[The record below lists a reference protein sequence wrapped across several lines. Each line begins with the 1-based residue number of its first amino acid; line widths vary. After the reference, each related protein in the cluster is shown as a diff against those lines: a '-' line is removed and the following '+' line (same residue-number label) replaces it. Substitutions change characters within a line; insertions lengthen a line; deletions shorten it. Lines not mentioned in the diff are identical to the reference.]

1 MLSEKIKELRSQ
13 ITQKQTAINTK
24 ITEAHKRAE
33 EDKLDEATA
42 LKGEITSMKEELDG
56 LQKKLAEYEEL
67 AGLKPENPAPAG
79 SKEEEEDEE
88 KRSMHGGGFRTII
101 KPGKTEEV
109 RAFEEFLRSKGEKR
123 DGLKSDGAEVLIPID
138 VITKPQQEPED
149 VVDLGTMVNNVPVT
163 TSSGTYP
170 VLENASTQLNSVEEL
185 EKNPELAKP
194 KFKKVE
200 WKVVTYRGQ
209 LPISQEAIDDSGV
222 DLTALVANYL
232 QQIERNTRNSRIA
245 AVLRTFTTMT
255 VSGTDELKKILNVY
269 LKQAYKRDIV
279 ATSSA
284 FQFLDTLKD
293 KNGQYILQ
301 QNISSPSGKVL
312 FGIPNTVVD
321 DLVLGE
327 KDGDAVMFIGDLK
340 RAVLFANRLKA
351 TAKWVENDLYGQVLS
366 LAIRFDVKK
375 ADDKAGYFV
384 TINQPT
390 TSTENQ
396 SAVDVGQ

>member
-13 ITQKQTAINTK
+13 ITQKQTAVNTK
-24 ITEAHKRAE
+24 ITEAQKRAE

-42 LKGEITSMKEELDG
+42 LKGEISTLKEELDA
-56 LQKKLAEYEEL
+56 LKKKLAEYEEI
-67 AGLKPENPAPAG
+67 AGMNPEETAPAG
-79 SKEEEEDEE
+79 GKEEDEEE
-88 KRSMHGGGFRTII
+88 KRSMHGGFRTII

-138 VITKPQQEPED
+138 VITKPQQELED
-149 VVDLGTMVNNVPVT
+149 VVDLGTMVNNVSVT

-321 DLVLGE
+321 DIVLGE
-327 KDGDAVMFIGDLK
+327 KAGDAVMFIGDLK

-384 TINQPT
+384 TIDTGAEQPDD
-390 TSTENQ
+390 TSK
-396 SAVDVGQ
+396 DLGK

>member
-13 ITQKQTAINTK
+13 ITQKQTAVNTK
-24 ITEAHKRAE
+24 ITEAQKRAE

-42 LKGEITSMKEELDG
+42 LKGEISTLKEELDA
-56 LQKKLAEYEEL
+56 LKKKLAEYEEI
-67 AGLKPENPAPAG
+67 AGMNPEEPAPAG
-79 SKEEEEDEE
+79 PDEDEE
-88 KRSMHGGGFRTII
+88 KRSMPVGGFRTIL
-101 KPGKTEEV
+101 KPGKKEEV
-109 RAFEEFLRSKGEKR
+109 RAFEEFLRSRGEKR
-123 DGLKSDGAEVLIPID
+123 DGLKSEGAEVLIPID

-149 VVDLGTMVNNVPVT
+149 VVDLGNMVNNVSVT

-170 VLENASTQLNSVEEL
+170 VLENASTELVSVEEL
-185 EKNPELAKP
+185 EKNPGLAKP
-194 KFKKVE
+194 KFKNVP
-200 WKVVTYRGQ
+200 WKIVTYRGQ

-232 QQIERNTRNSRIA
+232 QQIERNTRNSRVA

-255 VSGTDELKKILNVY
+255 VSGTDELKKIFNVY

-301 QNISSPSGKVL
+301 QDISSPSGKVL
-312 FGIPNTVVD
+312 FGRPNTVVD
-321 DLVLGE
+321 DTVLGE
-327 KDGDAVMFIGDLK
+327 KDGDENMFIGDLK
-340 RAVLFANRLKA
+340 KAVLFANRLKA

-375 ADDKAGYFV
+375 ADEKAGYFV
-384 TINQPT
+384 TIDSGAKQPDD
-390 TSTENQ
+390 TSK
-396 SAVDVGQ
+396 DLGK

>member
-24 ITEAHKRAE
+24 ITDAQKRAE

-79 SKEEEEDEE
+79 GKEDDEE

-149 VVDLGTMVNNVPVT
+149 VVDLGTMVNNVSVT

-390 TSTENQ
+390 TSTEDQ

>member
-79 SKEEEEDEE
+79 SKEEDDEE

-149 VVDLGTMVNNVPVT
+149 VVDLGTMVNNVSVT

-390 TSTENQ
+390 TSTEDQ
-396 SAVDVGQ
+396 SSVDVGQ

>member
-1 MLSEKIKELRSQ
+1 MLHEKIKEMRSL
-13 ITQKQTAINTK
+13 ITEKQTAINTK
-24 ITEAHKRAE
+24 ILDAQKRAE

-42 LKGEITSMKEELDG
+42 LKGEITSMKEELDA

-79 SKEEEEDEE
+79 GNEDDE
-88 KRSMHGGGFRTII
+88 KRSLPGGGFHTII
-101 KPGKTEEV
+101 KPGKQEEV
-109 RAFEEFLRSKGEKR
+109 RAFEEFLRSRGEMR

-149 VVDLGTMVNNVPVT
+149 VVDLGKMVNNVSVT
-163 TSSGTYP
+163 TASGTYP
-170 VLENASTQLNSVEEL
+170 VLENADTELISVEEL

-209 LPISQEAIDDSGV
+209 LPISQEAIDDSGI

-255 VSGTDELKKILNVY
+255 VSGTDELKKIFNVY

-312 FGIPNTVVD
+312 FGRPNTVVD
-321 DLVLGE
+321 DTVLGQ
-327 KDGDAVMFIGDLK
+327 KDGDAHMFIGDLK

-351 TAKWVENDLYGQVLS
+351 TAKWVENDVYGQVLS
-366 LAIRFDVKK
+366 LAVRFDVKK
-375 ADDKAGYFV
+375 ADEKAGYFV
-384 TINQPT
+384 TITPPVPEKTPT
-390 TSTENQ
+390 P
-396 SAVDVGQ
+396 AK

>member
-13 ITQKQTAINTK
+13 ITQKQTAVNTK
-24 ITEAHKRAE
+24 ITEAQKRAE

-42 LKGEITSMKEELDG
+42 LKGEISTLKEELDA
-56 LQKKLAEYEEL
+56 LKKKLAEYEEI
-67 AGLKPENPAPAG
+67 AGMNPEETAPAG
-79 SKEEEEDEE
+79 GKEEDDEE
-88 KRSMHGGGFRTII
+88 KRSMHGGFRTII

-149 VVDLGTMVNNVPVT
+149 VVDLGTMVNNVSVT

-321 DLVLGE
+321 DIVLGE
-327 KDGDAVMFIGDLK
+327 KAGDAVMFIGDLK

-384 TINQPT
+384 TIDTGAEQPDD
-390 TSTENQ
+390 TSK
-396 SAVDVGQ
+396 DLGK